1 MYNDIFLGQDDEL
14 RENFRMTIV
23 KRCPNALIPRL
34 SDKECGKR
42 ITSLV
47 LSIYYTMVKNEYI
60 KLNTPRK
67 KEINRNITKMYK
79 NYDHP
84 SVLKLR
90 KKYLIN
96 EFLTGLQGGYYGM
109 IFQPNLANDILESI
123 VT

>member
-1 MYNDIFLGQDDEL
+1 MI
-14 RENFRMTIV
+14 
-23 KRCPNALIPRL
+23 K
-34 SDKECGKR
+34 S
-42 ITSLV
+42 
-47 LSIYYTMVKNEYI
+47 EYI

-79 NYDHP
+79 NYDPP
-84 SVLKLR
+84 SSLNLR

>member
-1 MYNDIFLGQDDEL
+1 MYNDIFLGPDDDL
-14 RENFRMTIV
+14 RENFKWTLI
-23 KRCPNALIPRL
+23 KRCPNALSPRL

-42 ITSLV
+42 VTSLM
-47 LSIYYTMVKNEYI
+47 LSIYYTMIKNEDI
-60 KLNTPRK
+60 KLNTSRK
-67 KEINRNITKMYK
+67 REINGIIRKMYK
-79 NYDHP
+79 NYDPP
-84 SVLKLR
+84 SVLNLR

>member
-1 MYNDIFLGQDDEL
+1 MI
-14 RENFRMTIV
+14 
-23 KRCPNALIPRL
+23 K
-34 SDKECGKR
+34 K
-42 ITSLV
+42 
-47 LSIYYTMVKNEYI
+47 EYI

-67 KEINRNITKMYK
+67 REINGIIRKMYK
-79 NYDHP
+79 NYDPP
-84 SVLKLR
+84 SVLNLR